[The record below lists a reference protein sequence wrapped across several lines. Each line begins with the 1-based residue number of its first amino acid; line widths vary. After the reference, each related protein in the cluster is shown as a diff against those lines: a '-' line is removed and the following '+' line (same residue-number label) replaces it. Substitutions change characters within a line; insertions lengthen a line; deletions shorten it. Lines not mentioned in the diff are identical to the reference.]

1 MSAGIIMKKK
11 IGDRVSKGDVIATL
25 HAASDDMIGSA
36 ISHLENGAY
45 RLSDEKP
52 DLPKLIYEVIR

>member
-1 MSAGIIMKKK
+1 
-11 IGDRVSKGDVIATL
+11 
-25 HAASDDMIGSA
+25 MIGSA
-36 ISHLENGAY
+36 INHLENGAY